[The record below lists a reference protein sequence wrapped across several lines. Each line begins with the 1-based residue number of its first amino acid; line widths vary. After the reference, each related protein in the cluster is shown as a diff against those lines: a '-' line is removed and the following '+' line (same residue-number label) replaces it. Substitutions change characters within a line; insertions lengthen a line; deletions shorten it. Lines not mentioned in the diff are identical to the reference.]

1 MRPRAGRRARAL
13 RGAASLFAVAL
24 LAAVPAEAVGAPGLA
39 GVVEDEFE
47 AAIKAVY
54 PATVFC
60 VAPKR
65 FGPSPGSSGVL
76 VTRDGYVL
84 SDGDAG
90 AYYKPVPGPDGRP
103 RPEKAH
109 ADEIEVRVPDLK
121 RGTYTA
127 YLAKRV
133 RRVESIDTSLL
144 KIEKP
149 PAAGFPFVVPGASRH
164 LAVGQFTFA
173 VGTSFPQGESS
184 GSSSL
189 TVGVV
194 ASLKPL
200 EAGDPAGAWA
210 EIVTSAAVNPGVNG
224 GPLVDARGT
233 LVGIISTW
241 GQATPDEPFQFL
253 GKAFPI
259 DRIRYAY
266 RDLPNFATVFP
277 DPRTLTARA
286 RQTAMLEAAIA
297 GAVEKA
303 SRSVVSL
310 EVARSAPLATR
321 VPNRQVGRYQGPTSG
336 VVVGEEGWVV
346 ASLYA
351 FADTLPISVTTT
363 LPGRPPDAAVVA
375 DLGAISGITA
385 WLPRGRSAPAR
396 IVSHH
401 QRLGIVL
408 LKVDLPEGDVLVPVE
423 PLPSSEIRPGRLVVG
438 VSDPFGKDRRPH
450 PLVSLGMVSRLHP
463 EDALDAWGGCFQTDA
478 NLTDG
483 TVGGALVD
491 VRGRFLGLA
500 TLWLTVQHGRNSGIG
515 FGVPWSRIEAALPA
529 MKAGESFLVYTAMMR
544 VSMKAD
550 PDRAILDAVDPGGP
564 AEAAGLK
571 AGDRILAIDGK
582 ALERTEQLRL
592 RLRSRRPGDEVVV
605 TYERDGKRAETKV
618 VLAARP
624 RATVAEPDVP
634 PPAPP
639 AAMSD
644 AP

>member
-1 MRPRAGRRARAL
+1 MRG
-13 RGAASLFAVAL
+13 GAAAL
-24 LAAVPAEAVGAPGLA
+24 LAALLWCGVPTRAVGGPGLA

-47 AAIKAVY
+47 AAIKAIN

-60 VAPKR
+60 VAPKK

-127 YLAKRV
+127 YVAKRV

-144 KIEKP
+144 KIENP
-149 PAAGFPFVVPGASRH
+149 PATGFPFVVPGASGH
-164 LAVGQFTFA
+164 LAVGRFTFA
-173 VGTSFPQGESS
+173 VGTSFPQGDSS

-189 TVGVV
+189 TAGVV

-200 EAGDPAGAWA
+200 EPGDPAGAWA

-224 GPLVDARGT
+224 GPLVDANGS

-241 GQATPDEPFQFL
+241 GQATPDDPFQFL

-277 DPRTLTARA
+277 DPRTLPVRA
-286 RQTAMLEAAIA
+286 RQTAMLETAIA
-297 GAVEKA
+297 AAVTKA

-310 EVARSAPLATR
+310 EVTRKTPLATK
-321 VPNRQVGRYQGPTSG
+321 VANRPVGRYQGPTSG
-336 VVVGEEGWVV
+336 VVVSEDGWVV

-351 FADTLPISVTTT
+351 FADTLPISVSSVM
-363 LPGRPPDAAVVA
+363 PGPPPDAAVAA
-375 DLGAISGITA
+375 DLGEITGVTA

-396 IVSHH
+396 VVSHH
-401 QRLGIVL
+401 QRLGLVL
-408 LKVDLPEGDVLVPVE
+408 LKVDLPDGDVLVPVE
-423 PLPSSEIRPGRLVVG
+423 SLPSSEIRSGRLVLG

-463 EDALDAWGGCFQTDA
+463 EDGLDAWGGCFQTDA

-483 TVGGALVD
+483 TAGGALVD

-544 VSMKAD
+544 VTMK
-550 PDRAILDAVDPGGP
+550 PDAEKALLDGVEPGGP

-571 AGDRILAIDGK
+571 AGDRILAVDGK
-582 ALERTEQLRL
+582 VLERTEHLRL
-592 RLRSRRPGDEVVV
+592 RLRYRRPGDEVVV
-605 TYERDGKRAETKV
+605 AYERNGKRAETKV
-618 VLAARP
+618 VLAGRP
-624 RATVAEPDVP
+624 AATVAEPEVP
-634 PPAPP
+634 PPPPPP